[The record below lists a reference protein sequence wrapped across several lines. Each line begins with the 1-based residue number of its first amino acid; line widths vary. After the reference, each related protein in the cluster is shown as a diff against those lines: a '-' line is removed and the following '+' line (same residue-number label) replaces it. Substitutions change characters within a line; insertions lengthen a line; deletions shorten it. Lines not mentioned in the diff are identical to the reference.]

1 MNTRLRLTQLARSIC
16 WLVPALG
23 LLASA
28 AASAQVRPAYIKN
41 VDERGRAPFEMY
53 VEFSRDGCSFNCT
66 NFLAFE
72 SVYLFDAPAVPAGK
86 RLVVEQVT
94 GRLPNNSTANV
105 SVALQSERVVSLQ
118 FVKWAYFG
126 PFQTQFSMVAFRS
139 DAFATYGPGEQPH
152 FNLVLPAGNNFFG
165 FVTLSGYL
173 IDANN

>member
-1 MNTRLRLTQLARSIC
+1 MNTRLGLTQLARSIC

-28 AASAQVRPAYIKN
+28 AASAQVRPAYTKN
-41 VDERGRAPFEMY
+41 VDERGRAPYEMY
-53 VEFSRDGCSFNCT
+53 VEFSRFGCSFNCA
-66 NFLAFE
+66 NFGNFG
-72 SVYLFDAPAVPAGK
+72 SIYLFDAPAVPAGK

-94 GRLPNNSTANV
+94 GRLPSNSTADI
-105 SVALQSERVVSLQ
+105 SVALQSQVVISLQ

-126 PFQTQFSMVAFRS
+126 PFQTQSNTVAFRS

-152 FNLVLPAGNNFFG
+152 FHLVLPDENNIIG